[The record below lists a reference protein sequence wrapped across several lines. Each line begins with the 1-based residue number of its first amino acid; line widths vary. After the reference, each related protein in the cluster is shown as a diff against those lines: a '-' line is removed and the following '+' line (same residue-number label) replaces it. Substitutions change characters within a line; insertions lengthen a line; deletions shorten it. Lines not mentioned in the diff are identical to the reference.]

1 MGCTCGRIL
10 DLGEEL
16 TNYVCINNTLMWGL
30 AGSCPSERLNLNL
43 YGDWLRT
50 HPLPT
55 LQCLSFSPLF
65 SWVKAQS
72 SFLPSSSQAGTKPP
86 HYVCSPSAGRRPGF
100 SRCYGL
106 VPWGLLHTEFPGRQK
121 VSHCQ

>member
-1 MGCTCGRIL
+1 MGCTCGRNL

-16 TNYVCINNTLMWGL
+16 TNYVSINNTLMWGL
-30 AGSCPSERLNLNL
+30 AGRGTYLRPGRSCSSERLSLNL

-72 SFLPSSSQAGTKPP
+72 SFLPS
-86 HYVCSPSAGRRPGF
+86 
-100 SRCYGL
+100 
-106 VPWGLLHTEFPGRQK
+106 
-121 VSHCQ
+121 